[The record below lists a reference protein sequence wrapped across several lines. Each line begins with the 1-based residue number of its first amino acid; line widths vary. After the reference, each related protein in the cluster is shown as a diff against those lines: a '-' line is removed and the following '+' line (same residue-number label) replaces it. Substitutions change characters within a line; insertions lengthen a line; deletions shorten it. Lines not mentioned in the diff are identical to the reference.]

1 MEETIESR
9 KYRFSPRKEL
19 NPLENPGAEWNTG
32 A

>member
-1 MEETIESR
+1 LEEIIESR

-19 NPLENPGAEWNTG
+19 NPLENPGDEWNTR